1 LFLCILSLNRTEF
14 PTVIVPFQHLYL
26 HQLSSPYSYQL
37 LSQPR
42 DLNRTPDQFVMSR
55 IWSLLRL
62 VPRRV
67 PFPHTTRP
75 WSWSLSSIRGF
86 PSPKLPGKPGI
97 PTAEALRYSC
107 GSSCLQKALQENV
120 KKLAGS
126 EPRCEGWDK
135 MDTK

>member
-1 LFLCILSLNRTEF
+1 
-14 PTVIVPFQHLYL
+14 
-26 HQLSSPYSYQL
+26 
-37 LSQPR
+37 
-42 DLNRTPDQFVMSR
+42 MSR

-120 KKLAGS
+120 KKLADS

-135 MDTK
+135 MDTKRYPYKNAPFKSYDVFKLYSGNNLLGQYHHVKDKLEFYPAKKYEKK